1 MAPLSTDRRPAAP
14 TAPRTRLAILFL
26 LVALA
31 IIVPFLIWNDAITA
45 AVHTFLQH
53 AVEGVSGRLTAMEHT
68 LATMRAGS
76 ERVQLAEAAA
86 ADVLKAEYETKKKQR
101 LPFVI
106 VPAAPLNMGIDDKDG
121 NGVHSL
127 ACYKN

>member
-1 MAPLSTDRRPAAP
+1 MHKAKNHAKVRLQEIRDHGGQVLTD
-14 TAPRTRLAILFL
+14 F
-26 LVALA
+26 VAHYKLN
-31 IIVPFLIWNDAITA
+31 VDNDQE
-45 AVHTFLQH
+45 LK
-53 AVEGVSGRLTAMEHT
+53 EK
-68 LATMRAGS
+68 
-76 ERVQLAEAAA
+76 AEAAA